1 MDATIQLKPRLIGL
15 DVLRLV
21 AIMLVLGRHMSP
33 PPETWP
39 TGWRSILLTWQRGGW
54 VGVDLFFVLSGFLVS
69 GLLFSEYNLRNRLS
83 IGRFF
88 MRRGWKIYPPFLTL
102 IAATVIGTLIAGG
115 PVKWQSLVSE
125 LMFLQGYVPGLWD
138 HTWSLAVEEH
148 FYLLLPVVLILTLKF
163 NRGSPTPLKP
173 VLALAGC
180 AAVLSLVLRLLTWQY
195 RPTYDHITHLFP
207 SHLRLDSLFF
217 GVAIS
222 YAYHFH
228 KSRFIESLS
237 PWRRWLIV
245 GGLLLFIPAF
255 VFQLETTPFIFTI
268 GLTVLSVAS
277 GMLLVGTFLCAVPP
291 SRPTIVIARLGAY
304 SYSIY
309 LWHAVV
315 REWAGPVVEV
325 ALGRWSG
332 FGIQTAVYLIGSLA
346 IGVIMAKIVEVPA
359 LQPRDRWFR
368 RARPDRYRV
377 TERPRVSG
385 SGAGFGSSVGCG
397 CAISNSQPE
406 SRAISSQPMD
416 RAMTAHRKLE
426 RSPL

>member
-1 MDATIQLKPRLIGL
+1 MGQGVDATVRVKPRLIGL

-39 TGWRSILLTWQRGGW
+39 SGWRSILLTWQRGGW

-69 GLLFSEYNLRNRLS
+69 GLLFAEYNSRKRLS

-88 MRRGWKIYPPFLTL
+88 IRRGWKIYPAFVTL
-102 IAATVIGTLIAGG
+102 IAATVIGTRLSGF
-115 PVKWQSLVSE
+115 PVDRRSLVSE
-125 LMFLQGYVPGLWD
+125 LMFLQGYVPGLRD

-148 FYLLLPVVLILTLKF
+148 FYLLLPLVLILTLKL
-163 NRGSPTPLKP
+163 NKGSPTPLKP
-173 VLALAGC
+173 VLAVAGC
-180 AAVLSLVLRLLTWQY
+180 FAVLCLVLRLLTWQY
-195 RPTYDHITHLFP
+195 RPTYTHLTHLFP

-228 KSRFIESLS
+228 KSRFIELLS
-237 PWRRWLIV
+237 PWRWWLIA
-245 GGLLLFIPAF
+245 GGLLLFTPAF
-255 VFQLETTPFIFTI
+255 VFQLETTPFIYTA

-291 SRPTIVIARLGAY
+291 SRPIIVMATLGAY

-309 LWHAVV
+309 LWHLFVL
-315 REWAGPVVEV
+315 EWRGPVVEM
-325 ALGRWSG
+325 ALGGPSG

-346 IGVIMAKIVEVPA
+346 VGVVMAKIVEVPA
-359 LQPRDRWFR
+359 LQLRDRWFPSR
-368 RARPDRYRV
+368 TPGPA
-377 TERPRVSG
+377 SG
-385 SGAGFGSSVGCG
+385 
-397 CAISNSQPE
+397 I
-406 SRAISSQPMD
+406 
-416 RAMTAHRKLE
+416 
-426 RSPL
+426 

>member
-1 MDATIQLKPRLIGL
+1 IISLRSAHSGAEKLVEQHGRDNPNHAATDRPRRAPTCGHHARAWPAH
-15 DVLRLV
+15 VV
-21 AIMLVLGRHMSP
+21 PP

-39 TGWRSILLTWQRGGW
+39 VGWGSIPFTWQRRGW

-102 IAATVIGTLIAGG
+102 IAATVIGILIAGG

-163 NRGSPTPLKP
+163 NRGSPKPLKP

-180 AAVLSLVLRLLTWQY
+180 VAVLSLVLRLLTWQY

-207 SHLRLDSLFF
+207 SHLRFDSLFF

-237 PWRRWLIV
+237 PWRRW
-245 GGLLLFIPAF
+245 
-255 VFQLETTPFIFTI
+255 
-268 GLTVLSVAS
+268 
-277 GMLLVGTFLCAVPP
+277 
-291 SRPTIVIARLGAY
+291 
-304 SYSIY
+304 
-309 LWHAVV
+309 
-315 REWAGPVVEV
+315 
-325 ALGRWSG
+325 
-332 FGIQTAVYLIGSLA
+332 
-346 IGVIMAKIVEVPA
+346 
-359 LQPRDRWFR
+359 
-368 RARPDRYRV
+368 
-377 TERPRVSG
+377 
-385 SGAGFGSSVGCG
+385 
-397 CAISNSQPE
+397 
-406 SRAISSQPMD
+406 
-416 RAMTAHRKLE
+416 
-426 RSPL
+426 